1 MKKYDRDCTLCRMM
15 RALSLSGLGMGLGA
29 AGAYFLGASKE
40 NMVYTGMVVATILV
54 FGSIG
59 RTKVN

>member
-29 AGAYFLGASKE
+29 GGAYFLGASKE
-40 NMVYTGMVVATILV
+40 NMVYTGIVFAAILV
-54 FGSIG
+54 FGLIG
-59 RTKVN
+59 RAKEN